1 MGGGCVEG
9 QELSGATA
17 PGRVGA
23 DGHDRS
29 FVEEGGQG
37 AAEVRAGGV
46 QCLAELRTRRRG
58 EGEVGDD
65 TVLEGGEGG
74 GAWGSACPS
83 FPGVCRERCP
93 ATASLFL

>member
-9 QELSGATA
+9 QELGGATT

-29 FVEEGGQG
+29 FVEE
-37 AAEVRAGGV
+37 GV

-65 TVLEGGEGG
+65 TVLEGGEGVACVCVG
-74 GAWGSACPS
+74 VAAAEVWSANP
-83 FPGVCRERCP
+83 PPP
-93 ATASLFL
+93 ANSA

>member
-9 QELSGATA
+9 QELGGATT

-65 TVLEGGEGG
+65 TVLEGGEGV
-74 GAWGSACPS
+74 ACVCV
-83 FPGVCRERCP
+83 GVAAAEVWSPFRRR
-93 ATASLFL
+93 ASSRS